1 MQKATYSFKYFFFPI
16 KDRGKKFSSKKLS
29 FSHSNINYVVGWCWR
44 NEIGRGNLILI
55 LFKLVSSKMKWR
67 VRQGKWRR
75 SPSSFR
81 DKWEFC
87 LQIFFFFL
95 TEGHSTSGTHLI
107 EELLQPL
114 PDTRDGGVGGVGG
127 GGGVGAGV
135 FHQRTLPTSSLP
147 RIICQLYIWPSAA
160 RKCVSEVLG
169 SWQDLNS
176 HFQVELLLQTSVVS
190 YELCWYTQQPNN
202 TKERSIFTN
211 LDWAEFSL

>member
-1 MQKATYSFKYFFFPI
+1 MNFCELFFLVQCAKSNLLFQVFFSH
-16 KDRGKKFSSKKLS
+16 KRQGRKKFSSKKLS

-87 LQIFFFFL
+87 LQIFFFFNGGSL
-95 TEGHSTSGTHLI
+95 NIRHSSHWRAT
-107 EELLQPL
+107 PAL
-114 PDTRDGGVGGVGG
+114 PDTWEG
-127 GGGVGAGV
+127 GAGV
-135 FHQRTLPTSSLP
+135 FHQRTLPTLRLP
-147 RIICQLYIWPSAA
+147 CIISQMYIWPSAV

-169 SWQDLNS
+169 SWQDLNN

-211 LDWAEFSL
+211 LDWAEF

>member
-87 LQIFFFFL
+87 LQIFFFFFL

-114 PDTRDGGVGGVGG
+114 PDTRDGGWGGWGEVGGWVL
-127 GGGVGAGV
+127 V
-135 FHQRTLPTSSLP
+135 FFIRGHSQPQA
-147 RIICQLYIWPSAA
+147 C
-160 RKCVSEVLG
+160 LG
-169 SWQDLNS
+169 S
-176 HFQVELLLQTSVVS
+176 SVSCTFDPRPRENVS
-190 YELCWYTQQPNN
+190 LKYLGADKT
-202 TKERSIFTN
+202 
-211 LDWAEFSL
+211 